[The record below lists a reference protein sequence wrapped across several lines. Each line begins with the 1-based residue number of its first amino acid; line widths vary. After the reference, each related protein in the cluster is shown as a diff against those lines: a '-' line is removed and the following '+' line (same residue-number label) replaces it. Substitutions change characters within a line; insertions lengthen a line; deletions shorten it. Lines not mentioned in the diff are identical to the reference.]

1 MQAAET
7 QTRRTMASKAWS
19 LSRVFVKA
27 LTASTRGVWRGGAG
41 LPPAPQ
47 LALAGVQQQQQPA
60 NSQSLGQ
67 ALNDLLGALW
77 LAVPKKRTT
86 PARRNQR
93 RWVIDLACINKG
105 HAMWGCTVYV
115 CCSVGAT
122 ERATKYPFFE
132 SITRRRTGHCSH
144 PTHVTNVQNE

>member
-1 MQAAET
+1 
-7 QTRRTMASKAWS
+7 MASKAWS

-60 NSQSLGQ
+60 NTQTLGQ

-93 RWVIDLACINKG
+93 SAPKYLRWD
-105 HAMWGCTVYV
+105 H
-115 CCSVGAT
+115 
-122 ERATKYPFFE
+122 
-132 SITRRRTGHCSH
+132 SIISCVKCGNARRPHSYCDKFNCGKPDVETLSTAKSTS
-144 PTHVTNVQNE
+144 PDPDTPSK

>member
-1 MQAAET
+1 
-7 QTRRTMASKAWS
+7 MASKAWS
-19 LSRVFVKA
+19 LSQVFVKA

-93 RWVIDLACINKG
+93 RWVIDLCSRFASTKG
-105 HAMWGCTVYV
+105 MQC
-115 CCSVGAT
+115 GAV
-122 ERATKYPFFE
+122 RFMCVA
-132 SITRRRTGHCSH
+132 
-144 PTHVTNVQNE
+144 V